1 MICFASKLPILQVGS
16 QQIRGY
22 DTAWLHRA
30 IIDGLTGAGIEDT
43 KIANDIY
50 QGVLYYLQNDCP
62 WSLLKIED
70 LYSKVQNLMVK
81 VGLES
86 VKSHIPVYSPEI
98 RISVAEVLGNLQC
111 PIELALIKS
120 LHDEITELKN
130 YGAERIVLEEIHEAV
145 STLMPAKRWTKKKQF
160 LHDEIASLGEV

>member
-1 MICFASKLPILQVGS
+1 
-16 QQIRGY
+16 
-22 DTAWLHRA
+22 
-30 IIDGLTGAGIEDT
+30 
-43 KIANDIY
+43 
-50 QGVLYYLQNDCP
+50 
-62 WSLLKIED
+62 
-70 LYSKVQNLMVK
+70 MVK

-111 PIELALIKS
+111 PMELALIKS
-120 LHDEITELKN
+120 LYDEITELKN